1 MSDLE
6 KAARDLGI
14 DISDDPST
22 FDSAQS
28 EQPTEEV
35 GEPVQQEDVQEPI
48 QEDVQDPVM
57 EDTATEPQQEDVQET
72 FEQEGQEQSSLDTED
87 DYDVSDQ
94 ELSEMAIS
102 MVSEML
108 GYEDLTFE
116 QLSELVNNEPEE
128 TQLQIDERL
137 QPILDFVEKTG
148 RSPEDWFRYQ
158 QMNPTEM
165 DDLSAVQLSVQ
176 TEYPDLTPQEV
187 NRLMNRKYKLDPERF
202 DEDEIAD
209 SVLQLK
215 IDATKARKDI
225 SSLRDGFAL
234 PVESATTQGEI
245 DSPFDESWYSSMQNE
260 TAALEGIDFELP
272 NGKAFSYGI
281 KDEYRQQLVDKNS
294 RLEEFFDQYV
304 EDSGSWNID
313 KLNMHQTV
321 VDNID
326 EIVKNVYQ
334 QGLSDGQRKVV
345 ANASN
350 VQAQSPSS
358 TPQQGGQDAQ
368 MERLLRELGGG
379 TNVMNIKG

>member
-6 KAARDLGI
+6 RAARDLGI

-22 FDSAQS
+22 FDSTQS
-28 EQPTEEV
+28 EETTQEVEET
-35 GEPVQQEDVQEPI
+35 VQQDVQESPQEDVQE
-48 QEDVQDPVM
+48 PVM

-72 FEQEGQEQSSLDTED
+72 FEQEEQEQSSLDTED

-94 ELSEMAIS
+94 ELNEMAIS

-108 GYEDLTFE
+108 GYEDLTIE

-225 SSLRDGFAL
+225 SSLRDGFTL

-260 TAALEGIDFELP
+260 TANLQGIDFELP

-345 ANASN
+345 TNASN

>member
-6 KAARDLGI
+6 RAARDLGI

-22 FDSAQS
+22 FDSTQS
-28 EQPTEEV
+28 EEPTQEVEET
-35 GEPVQQEDVQEPI
+35 VQQDVQEDVQEP
-48 QEDVQDPVM
+48 VM
-57 EDTATEPQQEDVQET
+57 EDTAAEPQQEDVQET
-72 FEQEGQEQSSLDTED
+72 FEPEEQEQSSLDTED
-87 DYDVSDQ
+87 DISDQ
-94 ELSEMAIS
+94 ELNEMAIS

-108 GYEDLTFE
+108 GYEDLTIE
-116 QLSELVNNEPEE
+116 QLSEIVNREPEE
-128 TQLQIDERL
+128 PQLQIDERL

-158 QMNPTEM
+158 QLNPSEM

-176 TEYPDLTPQEV
+176 TEYPELTPQEV
-187 NRLMNRKYKLDPERF
+187 SRLMNRKYKLDPERF

-209 SVLQLK
+209 SNLQLK
-215 IDATKARKDI
+215 IDASKARKDI
-225 SSLRDGFAL
+225 SSLRDGFTL

-245 DSPFDESWYSSMQNE
+245 ESPFDESWYSSMESE
-260 TAALEGIDFELP
+260 TKALEGINFELP
-272 NGKAFSYGI
+272 NGKPFQYGI
-281 KDEYRQQLVDKNS
+281 KDDYRQQLVDKNS

-304 EDSGSWNID
+304 QESGSWDID

-345 ANASN
+345 TNASN
-350 VQAQSPSS
+350 VQAQSPSN
-358 TPQQGGQDAQ
+358 TPQEGGQDAQ

>member
-48 QEDVQDPVM
+48 QEDVQEPVM

-116 QLSELVNNEPEE
+116 QLSELVNNEPKE

>member
-6 KAARDLGI
+6 RAARDLGI

-22 FDSAQS
+22 FDSTQS
-28 EQPTEEV
+28 EETTQEVEET
-35 GEPVQQEDVQEPI
+35 VQQDVQESPQEDVQEP
-48 QEDVQDPVM
+48 VM
-57 EDTATEPQQEDVQET
+57 EDTAAEPQQEDVQET
-72 FEQEGQEQSSLDTED
+72 FEQEEQEQSSLDTED

-94 ELSEMAIS
+94 ELNEMAIS

-108 GYEDLTFE
+108 GYEDLTIE

-128 TQLQIDERL
+128 TQLEIDERL

-260 TAALEGIDFELP
+260 TANLQGIDFELP

-345 ANASN
+345 TNASN

>member
-6 KAARDLGI
+6 RAARDLGI

-22 FDSAQS
+22 FDSTQS
-28 EQPTEEV
+28 EEPTQEVEET
-35 GEPVQQEDVQEPI
+35 VQQDVQEDVQEP
-48 QEDVQDPVM
+48 VM
-57 EDTATEPQQEDVQET
+57 EDTAAEPQQEDVQET
-72 FEQEGQEQSSLDTED
+72 FEPEEQEQSSLDTED
-87 DYDVSDQ
+87 DISDQ
-94 ELSEMAIS
+94 ELNEMAIS

-108 GYEDLTFE
+108 GYEDLTIE
-116 QLSELVNNEPEE
+116 QLSEIVNREPEE
-128 TQLQIDERL
+128 PQLQIDERL

-158 QMNPTEM
+158 QLNPSEM

-176 TEYPDLTPQEV
+176 TEYPELTPQEV
-187 NRLMNRKYKLDPERF
+187 SRLMNRKYKLDPERF

-209 SVLQLK
+209 SNLQLK
-215 IDATKARKDI
+215 IDASKARKDI
-225 SSLRDGFAL
+225 SSLRDGFTL

-245 DSPFDESWYSSMQNE
+245 ESPFDERWYSSMESE
-260 TAALEGIDFELP
+260 TKALEGINFELP
-272 NGKAFSYGI
+272 NGKPFQYGI
-281 KDEYRQQLVDKNS
+281 KDDYRQQLVDKNS

-304 EDSGSWNID
+304 QESGSWDID

-345 ANASN
+345 TNASN
-350 VQAQSPSS
+350 VQAQSPSN
-358 TPQQGGQDAQ
+358 TPQEGGQDAQ

>member
-6 KAARDLGI
+6 RAARDLGI

-22 FDSAQS
+22 FDSTQS
-28 EQPTEEV
+28 EEPTQEVEET
-35 GEPVQQEDVQEPI
+35 VQQDVQEDVQEP
-48 QEDVQDPVM
+48 VM
-57 EDTATEPQQEDVQET
+57 EDTAAEPQQEDVQET
-72 FEQEGQEQSSLDTED
+72 FEPEEQEQSSLDTED
-87 DYDVSDQ
+87 DISDQ
-94 ELSEMAIS
+94 ELNEMAIS

-108 GYEDLTFE
+108 GYEDLTIE
-116 QLSELVNNEPEE
+116 QLSEIVNREPEE
-128 TQLQIDERL
+128 PQLQIDERL

-158 QMNPTEM
+158 QLNPSEM

-176 TEYPDLTPQEV
+176 TEYPELTPQEV
-187 NRLMNRKYKLDPERF
+187 SRLMNRKYKLDPERF

-209 SVLQLK
+209 SNLQLK
-215 IDATKARKDI
+215 IDASKARKDI
-225 SSLRDGFAL
+225 SSLRDGFTL

-245 DSPFDESWYSSMQNE
+245 ESPFDESWYSSMESE
-260 TAALEGIDFELP
+260 TKALEGINFELP
-272 NGKAFSYGI
+272 NGKPFQYGI

-304 EDSGSWNID
+304 QESGSWDID

-345 ANASN
+345 TNASN
-350 VQAQSPSS
+350 VQAQSPSN
-358 TPQQGGQDAQ
+358 TPQEGGQDAQ

>member
-6 KAARDLGI
+6 RAARDLGI

-22 FDSAQS
+22 FDSTQS
-28 EQPTEEV
+28 EEPTQEVEET
-35 GEPVQQEDVQEPI
+35 VQQDVQE
-48 QEDVQDPVM
+48 PVM
-57 EDTATEPQQEDVQET
+57 EDTAAEPQQEDVQET
-72 FEQEGQEQSSLDTED
+72 FEPEEQEQSSLDTEN
-87 DYDVSDQ
+87 DVSDQ
-94 ELSEMAIS
+94 ELNEMAIS

-108 GYEDLTFE
+108 GYEDLTIE
-116 QLSELVNNEPEE
+116 QLSEIVNREPEE
-128 TQLQIDERL
+128 PQLQIDERL

-158 QMNPTEM
+158 QLNPSEM

-176 TEYPDLTPQEV
+176 TEYPELTPQEV
-187 NRLMNRKYKLDPERF
+187 SRLMNRKYKLDPERF

-209 SVLQLK
+209 SNLQLK
-215 IDATKARKDI
+215 IDASKARKDI
-225 SSLRDGFAL
+225 SSLRDGFTL

-245 DSPFDESWYSSMQNE
+245 ESPFDESWYSSMESE
-260 TAALEGIDFELP
+260 TKALEGINFELP
-272 NGKAFSYGI
+272 NGKPFQYGI
-281 KDEYRQQLVDKNS
+281 KDDYRQQLVDKNS

-304 EDSGSWNID
+304 QESGSWDID

-326 EIVKNVYQ
+326 EIVKSVYQ

-345 ANASN
+345 SNASN

-358 TPQQGGQDAQ
+358 TPQQGGQDSQ

-379 TNVMNIKG
+379 SNVMNIKGL

>member
-6 KAARDLGI
+6 RAARDLGI

-22 FDSAQS
+22 FDSTQS
-28 EQPTEEV
+28 EEPTQEVEET
-35 GEPVQQEDVQEPI
+35 VQQDVQESPQEDVQE
-48 QEDVQDPVM
+48 PVM

-72 FEQEGQEQSSLDTED
+72 FEQEEQEQSSLDTED

-94 ELSEMAIS
+94 ELNEMAIS

-108 GYEDLTFE
+108 GYEDLTIE

-187 NRLMNRKYKLDPERF
+187 NRLMNRKYKLDPDRF
-202 DEDEIAD
+202 DEDEVAD
-209 SVLQLK
+209 SALQLK

-225 SSLRDGFAL
+225 SALRDGFTL

-260 TAALEGIDFELP
+260 TDNLQGIDFELP

-345 ANASN
+345 TNASN

>member
-6 KAARDLGI
+6 RAAKDLGI

-22 FDSAQS
+22 FDSTQS
-28 EQPTEEV
+28 EEPTQEVEET
-35 GEPVQQEDVQEPI
+35 VQQDVQEDVQE
-48 QEDVQDPVM
+48 PVM

-72 FEQEGQEQSSLDTED
+72 FEPEEQEQSSLDTED

-94 ELSEMAIS
+94 ELNEMAIS

-108 GYEDLTFE
+108 GYEDLTIE

-202 DEDEIAD
+202 DEDEVAD

-225 SSLRDGFAL
+225 SSLRDGFTL

-260 TAALEGIDFELP
+260 TSNLEGIDFELP

-345 ANASN
+345 TNASN

>member
-48 QEDVQDPVM
+48 QEDVQEPVM

-165 DDLSAVQLSVQ
+165 DDLSAVQLTIQ

>member
-6 KAARDLGI
+6 RAARDLGI

-22 FDSAQS
+22 FDSTQS
-28 EQPTEEV
+28 EETTQEVEET
-35 GEPVQQEDVQEPI
+35 VQQDVQESPQEDVQE
-48 QEDVQDPVM
+48 PVM

-72 FEQEGQEQSSLDTED
+72 FEQEEQEQSSLDTED
-87 DYDVSDQ
+87 DNDVSDQ
-94 ELSEMAIS
+94 ELNEMAIS

-108 GYEDLTFE
+108 GYEDLTIE

-260 TAALEGIDFELP
+260 TANLQGIDFELP

-345 ANASN
+345 TNASN

-368 MERLLRELGGG
+368 MERLLKELGGG

>member
-6 KAARDLGI
+6 RAARDLGI

-22 FDSAQS
+22 FDSTQS
-28 EQPTEEV
+28 EEPTQEVEET
-35 GEPVQQEDVQEPI
+35 VQQDVQEDVQE
-48 QEDVQDPVM
+48 PVM

-72 FEQEGQEQSSLDTED
+72 FEPEEQEQSSLDTED

-94 ELSEMAIS
+94 ELNEMAIS

-108 GYEDLTFE
+108 GYEDLTIE

-202 DEDEIAD
+202 DEDEVAD

-225 SSLRDGFAL
+225 SSLRDGFTL

-260 TAALEGIDFELP
+260 TSNLEGIDFELP

-345 ANASN
+345 TNASN

>member
-48 QEDVQDPVM
+48 QEDVQEPVM

>member
-6 KAARDLGI
+6 RAARDLGI

-22 FDSAQS
+22 FDSTQS
-28 EQPTEEV
+28 EEPTQEVEET
-35 GEPVQQEDVQEPI
+35 VQQDVQEDVQEP
-48 QEDVQDPVM
+48 VM
-57 EDTATEPQQEDVQET
+57 EDTAAEPQQEDVQET
-72 FEQEGQEQSSLDTED
+72 FEPEEQEQSSLDTEN
-87 DYDVSDQ
+87 DVSDQ
-94 ELSEMAIS
+94 ELNEMAIS

-108 GYEDLTFE
+108 GYEDLTIE
-116 QLSELVNNEPEE
+116 QLSEIVNREPEE
-128 TQLQIDERL
+128 PQLQIDERL

-158 QMNPTEM
+158 QLNPSEM

-176 TEYPDLTPQEV
+176 TEYPELTPQEV
-187 NRLMNRKYKLDPERF
+187 SRLMNRKYKLDPERF
-202 DEDEIAD
+202 DENEIAD
-209 SVLQLK
+209 SNLQLK
-215 IDATKARKDI
+215 IDASKARKDI
-225 SSLRDGFAL
+225 SSLRDGFTL

-245 DSPFDESWYSSMQNE
+245 ESPFDERWYSSMESE
-260 TAALEGIDFELP
+260 TKALEGINFELP
-272 NGKAFSYGI
+272 NGKPFQYGI
-281 KDEYRQQLVDKNS
+281 KDDYRQQLVDKNS

-304 EDSGSWNID
+304 QETGTWDID

-345 ANASN
+345 TNASN
-350 VQAQSPSS
+350 VQAQSPSN
-358 TPQQGGQDAQ
+358 TPQEGGQDAQ

>member
-6 KAARDLGI
+6 RAARDLGI

-22 FDSAQS
+22 FDSTQS
-28 EQPTEEV
+28 EETTQEVEET
-35 GEPVQQEDVQEPI
+35 VQQDVQESPQEDVQE
-48 QEDVQDPVM
+48 PVM

-72 FEQEGQEQSSLDTED
+72 FEQEEQEQSSLDTED
-87 DYDVSDQ
+87 DNDVSDQ
-94 ELSEMAIS
+94 ELNEMAIS

-108 GYEDLTFE
+108 GYEDLTIE

-260 TAALEGIDFELP
+260 TANLQGIDFELP

-345 ANASN
+345 TNASN

-368 MERLLRELGGG
+368 MERLLKELGGG
-379 TNVMNIKG
+379 TNVLNIKG

>member
-1 MSDLE
+1 
-6 KAARDLGI
+6 
-14 DISDDPST
+14 
-22 FDSAQS
+22 
-28 EQPTEEV
+28 
-35 GEPVQQEDVQEPI
+35 
-48 QEDVQDPVM
+48 
-57 EDTATEPQQEDVQET
+57 
-72 FEQEGQEQSSLDTED
+72 
-87 DYDVSDQ
+87 
-94 ELSEMAIS
+94 
-102 MVSEML
+102 
-108 GYEDLTFE
+108 
-116 QLSELVNNEPEE
+116 
-128 TQLQIDERL
+128 
-137 QPILDFVEKTG
+137 
-148 RSPEDWFRYQ
+148 
-158 QMNPTEM
+158 M

-260 TAALEGIDFELP
+260 TANLQGIDFELP

-345 ANASN
+345 TNASN

-368 MERLLRELGGG
+368 MERLLKELGGG

>member
-48 QEDVQDPVM
+48 QEDVQEPVM

-165 DDLSAVQLSVQ
+165 DDLSAVQLTIQ

-281 KDEYRQQLVDKNS
+281 KDDYRQQLINKNS

-304 EDSGSWNID
+304 EDSGTWDIT

-345 ANASN
+345 SNASN